1 MTTKPLRITFCIAAI
16 VVLTPLLSGLA
27 DADPGKGRGHG
38 GGGGG
43 GGPPHTGGGHGGPP
57 HAGGGG
63 GGSHGGPRLS
73 MPHGGPRHAIQAMP
87 RGPAMRGVH
96 GPRIHA
102 GPRVSSRAYV
112 ARSARPVFDRAAAA
126 RSARAL
132 NRAALDRRA
141 MNRNMNR
148 DVARGRDLNR
158 NLSRDIARGAAPS
171 NRAAARE
178 ALRSAPVH
186 ARADARNANAFALRA
201 FSGRDALA
209 ATGRVFRD
217 PALFS
222 RHRFDPA
229 FFARVRFAGAFW
241 PGPFFWPYA
250 YYDEAFWLWPSAYDE
265 AFWTYGYDD
274 MLLGIYRP
282 YAFSDYDDFVDAIG
296 PVRRARGQAQAP
308 APRSFAELCG
318 QAAPG
323 LTDWPVDQIA
333 AAIEP
338 TQQQRALIDELV
350 QASDKAAET
359 LRAACP
365 RGVAVTPI
373 SRLDAMQQ
381 QFGALQQAVRLVRP
395 RLEGFYASLSDDQKE
410 RFNALAPKSTPDR
423 RARGAAAPQADR
435 LARACAGREAGPAE
449 WSIERIEDTVR
460 PGERQRAALGEL
472 RAASAEAG
480 RVVAAA
486 CPSELPLTP
495 TGRLGVM
502 EGRIDAMLQAIATLR
517 PALAKFYA
525 TLNDEQ
531 KARFN
536 RTLLTGDRRTG

>member
-1 MTTKPLRITFCIAAI
+1 MHAPLT
-16 VVLTPLLSGLA
+16 
-27 DADPGKGRGHG
+27 
-38 GGGGG
+38 
-43 GGPPHTGGGHGGPP
+43 
-57 HAGGGG
+57 
-63 GGSHGGPRLS
+63 
-73 MPHGGPRHAIQAMP
+73 
-87 RGPAMRGVH
+87 
-96 GPRIHA
+96 
-102 GPRVSSRAYV
+102 
-112 ARSARPVFDRAAAA
+112 
-126 RSARAL
+126 ARAL
-132 NRAALDRRA
+132 NRAGLDRRV
-141 MNRNMNR
+141 MNRN
-148 DVARGRDLNR
+148 LNR
-158 NLSRDIARGAAPS
+158 NLGRNVAPGPALS
-171 NRAAARE
+171 NRAAAR
-178 ALRSAPVH
+178 ALRSAPVN
-186 ARADARNANAFALRA
+186 ARGDARSTSAFALRA
-201 FSGRDALA
+201 FSGRSAQLA
-209 ATGRVFRD
+209 AGRVFGN
-217 PALFS
+217 PALA
-222 RHRFDPA
+222 RQRFDPA
-229 FFARVRFAGAFW
+229 FFGRVRFAGAFW

-338 TQQQRALIDELV
+338 TQQQRALLDELV

-395 RLEGFYASLSDDQKE
+395 RLQGFYASLSDDQKE

-536 RTLLTGDRRTG
+536 RTLLTGDRRNG